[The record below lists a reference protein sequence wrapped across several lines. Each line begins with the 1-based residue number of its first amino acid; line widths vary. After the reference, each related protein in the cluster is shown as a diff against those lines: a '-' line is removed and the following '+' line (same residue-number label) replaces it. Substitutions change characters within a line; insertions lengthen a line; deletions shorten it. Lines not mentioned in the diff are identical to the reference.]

1 MDIYQKQ
8 FREVVDNDLNI
19 NRQVLNRQI
28 KQVTLSPEGYKERL
42 PVDSRVR
49 YNIARLFNLFRIAI
63 ETEIDIYNQGEVNDN
78 YAPVL
83 EAYNNLVAYVTAFS
97 NKNEIS
103 SKDYDDIK
111 DRFMKLMPY
120 IEALYEISEKGNSVD
135 KIDVKQLY
143 DKMKSQ
149 DYTPIGVTQIGLDS
163 RLGQKKTRD
172 ETEQGEDDIYQQLS
186 SLAGTT
192 GDEEEQQKYYDIYDK
207 FEELVKRL
215 KEAEGKN
222 DFLNASRYSNEL
234 QGIEEE
240 VQDLYIE
247 KFGEEYKREE
257 KPKPQPVQRENAV
270 RPTPEQLK
278 FNTNLQFRNP
288 PKKGTSTRLDRFNA
302 IRRGQTKAQQV
313 DIFAPKEGEMTRLE
327 RIRRGLLPE
336 QQVDLFADI
345 NPFAPKTGQGR
356 RRKMKGGVG
365 GNNEN
370 IFSSIIPKRNMERRN
385 MKGGFGGNNQNIY
398 SSIIPKR
405 NVELGLPPNYHE
417 TLKESSILNRNAS
430 QRSIEDTHF
439 KRIARDLG
447 ENVGRVDI
455 NRALTRRE
463 DNIVSGQ
470 GRKRNALN
478 HNSEKNEL
486 FATKYNY

>member
-111 DRFMKLMPY
+111 DRFNKLMPY
-120 IEALYEISEKGNSVD
+120 IEALFEISEKGNSVD

-172 ETEQGEDDIYQQLS
+172 ETEQGEDDIYQQLAT
-186 SLAGTT
+186 LAGTA
-192 GDEEEQQKYYDIYDK
+192 GEEDERQKYYDIYDK
-207 FEELVKRL
+207 FEELVKKL
-215 KEAEGKN
+215 KEAEGKS
-222 DFLNASRYSNEL
+222 DYLNATRYSSEL

-240 VQDLYIE
+240 VKDLYKE
-247 KFGEEYKREE
+247 EFGEEYKREV
-257 KPKPQPVQRENAV
+257 KPKAQPVQRENAV
-270 RPTPEQLK
+270 IPTPEQLQVNK
-278 FNTNLQFRNP
+278 NLQFQP
-288 PKKGTSTRLDRFNA
+288 PKVGQSKRLTRFER
-302 IRRGQTKAQQV
+302 IRRGLLPEQQV
-313 DIFAPKEGEMTRLE
+313 DIFAPKEGEMSRLT

-370 IFSSIIPKRNMERRN
+370 IYSSIITKRNMERRN
-385 MKGGFGGNNQNIY
+385 MKGGFGGNNENIF

-405 NVELGLPPNYHE
+405 NVEKGLPPNYHE
-417 TLKESSILNRNAS
+417 TLKESSILNRNSS
-430 QRSIEDTHF
+430 QRNIEDKQF
-439 KRIARDLG
+439 NRIARDLG